1 MAPPIPAERGN
12 ATINPDRVLGS
23 TDQEPSVQASRC
35 GTGDEGLRKATGAM
49 CFRSF
54 HQFAVGA
61 FGKTKTPL
69 AGLPSRHSI
78 CSPTTRRAVPT
89 VSKVGW
95 QKMRRG
101 AGPVGSERVGRER
114 CGCSR
119 SAPRNSVNGP

>member
-12 ATINPDRVLGS
+12 ATISPDRVLGS

-35 GTGDEGLRKATGAM
+35 GTGHEGLRKATVAM
-49 CFRSF
+49 CLRSF

-61 FGKTKTPL
+61 FGKTKMPL
-69 AGLPSRHSI
+69 VGRPSRHNI

-95 QKMRRG
+95 QKIRRG
-101 AGPVGSERVGRER
+101 AGPVESECGGRGR
-114 CGCSR
+114 CVCSR
-119 SAPRNSVNGP
+119 SAPRNSVKGP